1 MCISVLHFFWA
12 RVSPL
17 QGGLPNIW
25 RSFKEGEKIICISW
39 ERRGEKKSGKREEG
53 KAERMAVDSI
63 GSWNWGITWVT
74 EKAFAFKNIQNTA
87 SFSSSVP
94 FPLLAQGEPR
104 CCHGSLVV
112 LPFLLEPRL
121 TGLGTAAVEG
131 SSEGQGCRARGG
143 CLRRCL
149 SKQKMQVL
157 GKWREGPGGSAL
169 MRLWGVQRT
178 S

>member
-1 MCISVLHFFWA
+1 MHIL
-12 RVSPL
+12 
-17 QGGLPNIW
+17 
-25 RSFKEGEKIICISW
+25 GEKW
-39 ERRGEKKSGKREEG
+39 EERRGKRERQLTG
-53 KAERMAVDSI
+53 ERMAVDSRV
-63 GSWNWGITWVT
+63 SWNWGLTWLA
-74 EKAFAFKNIQNTA
+74 EKAFAFKSIQNTQS

-94 FPLLAQGEPR
+94 FPLLAQSEPR
-104 CCHGSLVV
+104 CCHGSPVV
-112 LPFLLEPRL
+112 PPLLPEPRL

-131 SSEGQGCRARGG
+131 CSEGQGCRARGG

-169 MRLWGVQRT
+169 MRLWGVQRR